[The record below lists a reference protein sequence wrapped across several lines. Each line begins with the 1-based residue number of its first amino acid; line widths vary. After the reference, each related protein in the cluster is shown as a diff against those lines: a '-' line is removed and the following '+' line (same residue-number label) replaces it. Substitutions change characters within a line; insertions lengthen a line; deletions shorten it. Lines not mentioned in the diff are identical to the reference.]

1 MGMNM
6 QSESSTPLPLI
17 AERASLIAENV
28 GLKRNNQAILSN
40 IHLQI
45 SSGEFV
51 GLIGPNGAGK
61 SSLLKILAGLDS
73 DFTGEVSLLIEDKIS
88 LKKMHRLQR
97 AKQIAWLAQQD
108 VPTWPLSVQHL
119 VSLGRLPW
127 SNNISQSSPAD
138 LQAID
143 TAIEQTD
150 LQLLRHRSVLELSG
164 GELQRALLAR
174 VFAGEQPIMLV
185 DEPISALDPYHQL
198 HMMELLTE
206 KSKQKGIVCAALHDL
221 NLAARFC
228 NRLVLLNHGQIV
240 ASGKPTEV
248 LTHENLRQV
257 YGIEAYVD
265 CREEGV
271 VIIPRKRVKE

>member
-1 MGMNM
+1 M
-6 QSESSTPLPLI
+6 QSESST
-17 AERASLIAENV
+17 SLSLMAENV
-28 GLKRNNQAILSN
+28 SLKKNQQTILSN

-73 DFTGEVSLLIEDKIS
+73 DFTGEVSLLSENKLS

-97 AKQIAWLAQQD
+97 AQQIAWLAQQD

-127 SNNISQSSPAD
+127 SKNISQSSPAD

-143 TAIEQTD
+143 AAIEQTD
-150 LQLLRHRSVLELSG
+150 LQLLRQRSVLELSG
-164 GELQRALLAR
+164 GELQRVLLAR
-174 VFAGEQPIMLV
+174 VFAGEQPIILV

-198 HMMELLTE
+198 HVMELLTE
-206 KSKQKGIVCAALHDL
+206 KSKQRGMVCAALHDL
-221 NLAARFC
+221 NLAAGFC

-240 ASGKPTEV
+240 ASGQPAEV
-248 LTHENLRQV
+248 LTPENLRQV

-271 VIIPRKRVKE
+271 VIIPRKRVK